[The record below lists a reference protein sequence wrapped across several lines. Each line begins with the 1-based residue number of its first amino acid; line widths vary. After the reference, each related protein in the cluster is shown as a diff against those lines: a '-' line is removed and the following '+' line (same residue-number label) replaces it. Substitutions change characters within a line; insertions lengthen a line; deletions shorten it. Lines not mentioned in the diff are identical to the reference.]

1 MDVLRLT
8 AMNSLGVYEITMTIR
23 GRKFVHPVTVVEDI
37 NDNIIGI
44 NFMHQNK
51 MNYDTH
57 SRQITFLHMLTNA
70 LYAVKE
76 ITVPALSSMVI
87 SSKFKGNVFATA
99 KPIAT
104 VHAPQNPTIS
114 GMPAWV
120 TLDKYKNCK
129 MVIDNCAP
137 YDVVIA
143 RNEILGVL
151 EFEPEECIPMTENS
165 ISAIISEIHQKF
177 PKVPKKQFTR
187 AKIEQKAKLQVPSE
201 YKNRYIDILFKHQNA
216 ISVDKFDLGRAKSF
230 TDKIYLKDNEPVY
243 RKQFK
248 IPEAHQSFIEAT
260 LNEWLKLGVVKRTNS
275 LYNSPLF
282 CVPKKQ
288 RSRLAHCSRF
298 QSPQQSLSY

>member
-1 MDVLRLT
+1 MNANSFRQAFKNSKPKKITNGNGCV
-8 AMNSLGVYEITMTIR
+8 AANSSKMNSLGFFEIPMTIR

-44 NFMHQNK
+44 DFMHLNK
-51 MNYDTH
+51 MNYDMH
-57 SRQITFLHMLTNA
+57 SRQITFSHMLTNA

-76 ITVPALSSMVI
+76 TTIPALSSMVI
-87 SSKFKGNVFATA
+87 SSKFKGNVCNTD

-165 ISAIISEIHQKF
+165 ISAIISDIHQKF
-177 PKVPKKQFTR
+177 LKVPKKQFTR
-187 AKIEQKAKLQVPSE
+187 DEIEKKAKLQVPNE
-201 YKNRYIDILFKHQNA
+201 YKKRYIDICLNTKKLSVLINLIWDEPTILPTEF
-216 ISVDKFDLGRAKSF
+216 ISRTMSQCIANNLKFQRPTKAS
-230 TDKIYLKDNEPVY
+230 LKPHWMN
-243 RKQFK
+243 
-248 IPEAHQSFIEAT
+248 
-260 LNEWLKLGVVKRTNS
+260 G
-275 LYNSPLF
+275 
-282 CVPKKQ
+282 
-288 RSRLAHCSRF
+288 
-298 QSPQQSLSY
+298 

>member
-1 MDVLRLT
+1 MNANSFRQAFKNSKPKLISNGNGCV
-8 AMNSLGVYEITMTIR
+8 AANGSKMNSLGVFEIPMTIR

-44 NFMHQNK
+44 DFMHLNK

-57 SRQITFLHMLTNA
+57 SRQITFSHMLTNA

-76 ITVPALSSMVI
+76 TTIPALSSMVI
-87 SSKFKGNVFATA
+87 SSKFKGNICNTA

-137 YDVVIA
+137 YDIVIA

-165 ISAIISEIHQKF
+165 ISAIISEIQQKF

-187 AKIEQKAKLQVPSE
+187 AEIEQKAKLQVP
-201 YKNRYIDILFKHQNA
+201 
-216 ISVDKFDLGRAKSF
+216 
-230 TDKIYLKDNEPVY
+230 NEY
-243 RKQFK
+243 RK
-248 IPEAHQSFIEAT
+248 
-260 LNEWLKLGVVKRTNS
+260 
-275 LYNSPLF
+275 
-282 CVPKKQ
+282 
-288 RSRLAHCSRF
+288 
-298 QSPQQSLSY
+298 

>member
-1 MDVLRLT
+1 
-8 AMNSLGVYEITMTIR
+8 
-23 GRKFVHPVTVVEDI
+23 
-37 NDNIIGI
+37 
-44 NFMHQNK
+44 
-51 MNYDTH
+51 
-57 SRQITFLHMLTNA
+57 MLTNA

-76 ITVPALSSMVI
+76 TTIPALSSMVI
-87 SSKFKGNVFATA
+87 SSKFKGNISDTA

-104 VHAPQNPTIS
+104 VHAPQNPTLS

-137 YDVVIA
+137 YDIVIA

-151 EFEPEECIPMTENS
+151 EFEPEEYIPMTENS

-187 AKIEQKAKLQVPSE
+187 DEIEQKAKLQVPNK
-201 YKNRYIDILFKHQNA
+201 YKKRYIDILFKHQKA
-216 ISVDKFDLGRAKSF
+216 ISVDKFDLGRANNF
-230 TDKIYLKDNEPVY
+230 THRIYLKDNEPVY

-248 IPEAHQSFIEAT
+248 ISEAHQSFIEAT
-260 LNEWLKLGVVKRTNS
+260 LEEWLKLGVVKRTSS

-288 RSRLAHCSRF
+288 GQGLRIVQDFRALNSHSHIDKYSMKEITECIGDIGRANSTIYFNTGFDFWFLANEAT
-298 QSPQQSLSY
+298 